1 MSQTDSQEYA
11 DIPAVTDEELIAR
24 VSRGDAIAF
33 EILVNRYRK
42 SALRLAQR
50 FTGRQTEAEDLAQ
63 EAFLQVYSHAHQYNA
78 EVAPFKAWFF
88 AILGN
93 LCRNAVRRSNSLSY
107 TELSEDAFAIDDPE
121 GELAHKE
128 RRAALAAAIAK
139 LPLNQRLALI
149 LRYYGDGFSYA
160 ETAAALGLSVNAV
173 KSLLAR
179 AKQNLRRETAGGKK
193 KSFN

>member
-1 MSQTDSQEYA
+1 M
-11 DIPAVTDEELIAR
+11 
-24 VSRGDAIAF
+24 
-33 EILVNRYRK
+33 
-42 SALRLAQR
+42 
-50 FTGRQTEAEDLAQ
+50 GRQTEAEDLAQ
-63 EAFLQVYSHAHQYNA
+63 EAFLQVYTHAHQYNPEA
-78 EVAPFKAWFF
+78 APFKAWFF

-139 LPLNQRLALI
+139 LPPNQRLALI
-149 LRYYGDGFSYA
+149 LRYEEGFSYA
-160 ETAAALGLSVNAV
+160 ETAAALGCSVNAV

-179 AKQNLRRETAGGKK
+179 ARQTLRRELTGGEK
-193 KSFN
+193 KSFD